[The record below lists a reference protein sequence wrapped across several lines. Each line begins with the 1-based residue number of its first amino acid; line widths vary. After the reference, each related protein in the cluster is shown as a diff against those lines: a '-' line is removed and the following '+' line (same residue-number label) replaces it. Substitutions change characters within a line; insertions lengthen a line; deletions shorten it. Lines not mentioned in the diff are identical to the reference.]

1 MHDSANCLAEPL
13 SREIVLTRSAQA
25 DSSVTGSPVIGSPIV
40 GSILWLHGLG
50 ADGNDF
56 VPMVPAMQKCQS
68 LPLRFIFPHA
78 PVRAVTINGGMQ
90 MRAWYDIRGIDLTG
104 ERLLDNDGIE
114 QSIAQIQQLIELEN
128 QQGIANEQI
137 IVAGFS
143 QGGVIALQTGLQM
156 MEQIKGVIG
165 LSCYLPNGD
174 QLINQPEPSKRLP
187 AFIGHGTQDPMV
199 PFALGQRA
207 AEQVGQRH
215 FQVTWG
221 EYPVA
226 HGVHPEEIAAVDNWI
241 YNLMR

>member
-1 MHDSANCLAEPL
+1 MHNNGNCLAEPL
-13 SREIVLTRSAQA
+13 SREIVLTRTAQA
-25 DSSVTGSPVIGSPIV
+25 GDPVTGSII
-40 GSILWLHGLG
+40 WLHGLG

-56 VPMVPAMQKCQS
+56 VPMVPAMQQCQG

-78 PVRAVTINGGMQ
+78 PIRPVTINGGMQ

-104 ERLLDNDGIE
+104 ERSLGQTGIDQSIE
-114 QSIAQIQQLIELEN
+114 QVQQLIELEN
-128 QQGIANEQI
+128 QQDISTENI

-156 MEQIKGVIG
+156 LTQIKGVIG

-174 QLINQPEPSKRLP
+174 QLANQPEPTQRLP
-187 AFIGHGTQDPMV
+187 AFIGHGQQDQMV

-207 AEQVGQRH
+207 AEQLGKEHYQI
-215 FQVTWG
+215 TWG

-226 HGVHPEEIAAVDNWI
+226 HGVHPNEIAAVDNWI
-241 YNLMR
+241 HNLML